1 MITTNIPDWNT
12 LGLLPPI
19 DLNSPTS
26 FQRSPYSVSLQDIVI
41 RFASS
46 LERKAILRGFLN
58 YRLVLHQMGVQS
70 GFQWLD
76 GSFMENIEILEQRAP
91 RDIDVVTFFNTPENF
106 VPNEGELKVFDK
118 SFAKSQYKVDAF
130 FVGLNEISPAQVV
143 EQSAYWYSVW
153 SHRRNQAWKGFLQI
167 DLNPNEDAAALSLLE
182 SIDIKGTQL

>member
-58 YRLVLHQMGVQS
+58 YRLALHQ
-70 GFQWLD
+70 
-76 GSFMENIEILEQRAP
+76 
-91 RDIDVVTFFNTPENF
+91 
-106 VPNEGELKVFDK
+106 
-118 SFAKSQYKVDAF
+118 
-130 FVGLNEISPAQVV
+130 
-143 EQSAYWYSVW
+143 
-153 SHRRNQAWKGFLQI
+153 
-167 DLNPNEDAAALSLLE
+167 
-182 SIDIKGTQL
+182 